1 METIQQFI
9 HMFVQFID
17 VILHLDVHLNV
28 WVTNFG
34 PWIYLILFAIIFC
47 ETGLIVTPFLP
58 GDSLLFALGALAATD
73 NAYLDLKLLAIVLIT
88 AGILGDA
95 VNYSIGRYFGI
106 KVFNIQSRFLKKEYL
121 EKTQAFYEKH
131 GGKTIILA
139 RYVPIIRTFAP
150 FVAGVGEMK
159 YSRFFTY
166 NVVGAVSW
174 VLIFLILGNYFGNL
188 PSVKSNFHIV
198 IFAIIGI
205 SVLPMIIEVV
215 RNYRQKT
222 TKQI

>member
-1 METIQQFI
+1 
-9 HMFVQFID
+9 
-17 VILHLDVHLNV
+17 
-28 WVTNFG
+28 VTNFG

-73 NAYLDLKLLAIVLIT
+73 NAYLDLKLLAVVLIT

-95 VNYSIGRYFGI
+95 VNYSIGRYFGV
-106 KVFNIQSRFLKKEYL
+106 KVFKIESRFLKKEYL

-159 YSRFFTY
+159 YSRFFAY

-174 VLIFLILGNYFGNL
+174 VLIFLLLGNYFGNL

-205 SVLPMIIEVV
+205 SVLPMIIEIV
-215 RNYRQKT
+215 RNYRQNPS
-222 TKQI
+222 KQN

>member
-1 METIQQFI
+1 
-9 HMFVQFID
+9 MFLQFID

-73 NAYLDLKLLAIVLIT
+73 NAYLDLKLLAVVLIT

-95 VNYSIGRYFGI
+95 VNYSIGRYFGV
-106 KVFNIQSRFLKKEYL
+106 KVFKIESRFLKKEYL

-159 YSRFFTY
+159 YSRFFVY
-166 NVVGAVSW
+166 NIVGAVTW
-174 VLIFLILGNYFGNL
+174 VLIFLLLGNYFGNL

-205 SVLPMIIEVV
+205 SILPMIIEIV
-215 RNYRQKT
+215 RNYRQNPS
-222 TKQI
+222 KQN

>member
-1 METIQQFI
+1 METIQQFL
-9 HMFVQFID
+9 HMFLQFID

-73 NAYLDLKLLAIVLIT
+73 NAYLDLKLLAVVLIT

-95 VNYSIGRYFGI
+95 VNYSIGRYFGV
-106 KVFNIQSRFLKKEYL
+106 KVFKIESRFLKKEYL

-159 YSRFFTY
+159 YSRFFAY
-166 NVVGAVSW
+166 NVVGAVTW
-174 VLIFLILGNYFGNL
+174 VLIFLLLGNYFGNL

-205 SVLPMIIEVV
+205 SVLPMIIEIV
-215 RNYRQKT
+215 RNYRQNPS
-222 TKQI
+222 KQN